1 MSNENKMKT
10 MLAGAF
16 MITMVGI
23 LIYAYRLNKTNSRVS
38 ESEESTKNI
47 IDTFSE
53 KFLSKLSEA
62 ESKIKDTVSEKKFH
76 LPPGEF
82 GVFL

>member
-1 MSNENKMKT
+1 MKT

-16 MITMVGI
+16 MITMVGF
-23 LIYAYRLNKTNSRVS
+23 LVYVYRLNRINSKVS

-47 IDTFSE
+47 VDSFSE

-62 ESKIKDTVSEKKFH
+62 ESKIKNTAGERQLH

-82 GVFL
+82 GIFL